1 MGKPGWIVLIGS
13 GETTSDGGKI
23 FDRVARH
30 LPAPLIISL
39 LETPAGFELNSD
51 RVAGRVADYLRVRLQ
66 NDHPDVYIIPARKKG
81 TPYSP
86 DDPNLL
92 RPLALSNLI
101 FLGPGSPTYAVRQL
115 AGSLAWDV
123 IQARQRSGA
132 ALALASAATI
142 AVGAYSL
149 PVYEIYKVGEDP
161 HWKPGLDLFAAYGL
175 KLVVIP
181 HWNNAEGGKEL
192 DTSRCFMGKVR
203 FDLLVQQLP
212 ADISLLG
219 LDEHTALI
227 MDFAGGAATIYGRGS
242 VHLIQQ
248 GIEETF
254 RSGMCFQLS
263 KLGAYPL
270 PGEVDG
276 ISTAAINLIRE
287 VQQEGHQPEKPSL
300 EVEELLAQRCAA
312 RQRQD
317 WQSADAARDQIA
329 ALGWKVIDMPDG
341 SRVERDV

>member
-1 MGKPGWIVLIGS
+1 MGTPGWIVLMGS

-23 FDRVARH
+23 FESLARR

-51 RVAGRVADYLRVRLQ
+51 RVAGRVADYLQVRLQ
-66 NDHPDVYIIPARKKG
+66 NYHPDIHVIPARRKG
-81 TPYSP
+81 TPSSP
-86 DDPNLL
+86 DNPELL
-92 RPLALSNLI
+92 RPLASSNLI
-101 FLGPGSPTYAVRQL
+101 FFGPGSPTYAVRQL

-161 HWKPGLDLFAAYGL
+161 HWKPGLDLFSAYGL

-192 DTSRCFMGKVR
+192 DTSRCFMGRER
-203 FDLLVQQLP
+203 FDLLAQQLP
-212 ADISLLG
+212 AEISLIG
-219 LDEHTALI
+219 LDEHTTLI
-227 MDFAGGAATIYGRGS
+227 VDFAGGVATIHGRGS

-248 GIEETF
+248 GIEETYT
-254 RSGMCFQLS
+254 RGMRFQLS
-263 KLGAYPL
+263 KLGAYQL

-276 ISTAAINLIRE
+276 ISTAAMDLIHE
-287 VQQEGHQPEKPSL
+287 VPQEGHPPENPPP
-300 EVEELLAQRCAA
+300 EVEELLAQRCTA

-317 WQSADAARDQIA
+317 WQSADAARDQITA
-329 ALGWKVIDMPDG
+329 FGWKVIDTPDG
-341 SRVERDV
+341 SRVERDA